1 MPPPARVCR
10 ACKASKVRCNFSP
23 GETCARCLRLG
34 LICEAAPQIAR
45 VVAQFSLEMASAR
58 AAKMAREA
66 ATDGTT
72 MLAPS
77 TLDWSARQDVSVAA
91 ALGIGSVMAPGGT
104 VIVPEGCRPGDLI
117 DVQLVCGSWIT
128 VEVPFGVQ
136 PGHLIGIAPNPLDL
150 SQAPY
155 IAPYLPPVRQDAT
168 VAAAHG
174 MAVTMR
180 APSTLHL
187 SARQDAQV
195 VAARGTAV
203 VDLSARQDTRQDSTA
218 YYAPFSRGGTS
229 SLEHASAHHGAT
241 SAPFSHGGTSSL
253 TGAMC
258 REASLEHASAHHG
271 ATGTSSL
278 TGAMCREA
286 SPVSAEAELFLLRH
300 IAAVARERNS
310 HTLMIECVRAA
321 QSRGLRLTD
330 LIRLGSAGSPAGSS
344 PAKESASPHPPEML
358 NRLSAVASGYCM
370 LRTVTPDGSSHVF
383 ANAAF
388 EQDVCSVGAICQC
401 EEQNQGSISSLLFH
415 TDDLAAIYRFR
426 ASLFHRALLSP
437 VETAPSGGT
446 IVCAP
451 LSQVI
456 RVRLHSDRRYVEC
469 KLHAGFLIRKDTGLV
484 SGGLCLTPLPSFSL
498 MEAANQLLALAPC
511 PGAESG
517 ASCRASGVV
526 PGDERSRAQTE
537 KSSRACCT
545 TSSSSGGV
553 GVGVGGVG
561 GVGGGGGVVGGGVG
575 GGGDGGDGGG
585 GAASSSSTS
594 TASTSTTSTA
604 STSTTSTASSSTTST
619 ASTPLEMPY
628 EMTAPLSI
636 MLDLNHLTVGDLIIL
651 GDMLVPSPDLV
662 TDWLVRCPMFSQQ
675 APWEEAKNQHV
686 ALACGQDEGSHRPIG
701 SKAPRGSR

>member
-77 TLDWSARQDVSVAA
+77 TVDWSARQDTTVAA
-91 ALGIGSVMAPGGT
+91 AHGIGSVMAPGGT

-117 DVQLVCGSWIT
+117 DVQLACGSWIT

-136 PGHLIGIAPNPLDL
+136 PGHLIGVAHCPLDL

-155 IAPYLPPVRQDAT
+155 IAPYAHTVRHDAT

-195 VAARGTAV
+195 VAARGTAA
-203 VDLSARQDTRQDSTA
+203 VDLSSRQEARQGSTA
-218 YYAPFSRGGTS
+218 Y
-229 SLEHASAHHGAT
+229 
-241 SAPFSHGGTSSL
+241 SAPLSRGGTSSL

-258 REASLEHASAHHG
+258 REI
-271 ATGTSSL
+271 
-278 TGAMCREA
+278 

-321 QSRGLRLTD
+321 QSSGLRLTD
-330 LIRLGSAGSPAGSS
+330 LIRWGSAASPAGSTAGSLAGSSAGSLAGASAGSTAGSS
-344 PAKESASPHPPEML
+344 PAGESASPHPPEML
-358 NRLSAVASGYCM
+358 KRLSAVASGYCM
-370 LRTVTPDGSSHVF
+370 MRTVTPDGSSHVF

-388 EQDVCSVGAICQC
+388 EQDVCSVGALCLC
-401 EEQNQGSISSLLFH
+401 EEQNQNCIYSLLFH
-415 TDDLAAIYRFR
+415 TDDLAAVYRFR
-426 ASLFHRALLSP
+426 ACLFHRALLSP
-437 VETAPSGGT
+437 AEAAPSGGT

-451 LSQVI
+451 LAQVI

-498 MEAANQLLALAPC
+498 MEAANQLLALVPC
-511 PGAESG
+511 PGAESD
-517 ASCRASGVV
+517 SCAPGVV
-526 PGDERSRAQTE
+526 PDDERSLAHTE
-537 KSSRACCT
+537 SSRAGFI
-545 TSSSSGGV
+545 TS
-553 GVGVGGVG
+553 
-561 GVGGGGGVVGGGVG
+561 GGVVGGGG
-575 GGGDGGDGGG
+575 GGGDAGGVGVGG
-585 GAASSSSTS
+585 ASSSS
-594 TASTSTTSTA
+594 
-604 STSTTSTASSSTTST
+604 TST

-628 EMTAPLSI
+628 EMTALI
-636 MLDLNHLTVGDLIIL
+636 RLDLNHLTPGDLIIL
-651 GDMLVPSPDLV
+651 CDILVLSPDLV
-662 TDWLVRCPMFSQQ
+662 IDLLVRCPIFSQQ
-675 APWEEAKNQHV
+675 APWEEASHQKV
-686 ALACGQDEGSHRPIG
+686 ALACGQDEGSPRPLG

>member
-229 SLEHASAHHGAT
+229 SL
-241 SAPFSHGGTSSL
+241 

-271 ATGTSSL
+271 G
-278 TGAMCREA
+278 
-286 SPVSAEAELFLLRH
+286 
-300 IAAVARERNS
+300 
-310 HTLMIECVRAA
+310 
-321 QSRGLRLTD
+321 
-330 LIRLGSAGSPAGSS
+330 GS
-344 PAKESASPHPPEML
+344 
-358 NRLSAVASGYCM
+358 
-370 LRTVTPDGSSHVF
+370 
-383 ANAAF
+383 
-388 EQDVCSVGAICQC
+388 
-401 EEQNQGSISSLLFH
+401 
-415 TDDLAAIYRFR
+415 
-426 ASLFHRALLSP
+426 
-437 VETAPSGGT
+437 
-446 IVCAP
+446 
-451 LSQVI
+451 
-456 RVRLHSDRRYVEC
+456 
-469 KLHAGFLIRKDTGLV
+469 
-484 SGGLCLTPLPSFSL
+484 
-498 MEAANQLLALAPC
+498 
-511 PGAESG
+511 
-517 ASCRASGVV
+517 
-526 PGDERSRAQTE
+526 
-537 KSSRACCT
+537 
-545 TSSSSGGV
+545 
-553 GVGVGGVG
+553 
-561 GVGGGGGVVGGGVG
+561 
-575 GGGDGGDGGG
+575 
-585 GAASSSSTS
+585 
-594 TASTSTTSTA
+594 
-604 STSTTSTASSSTTST
+604 
-619 ASTPLEMPY
+619 
-628 EMTAPLSI
+628 
-636 MLDLNHLTVGDLIIL
+636 
-651 GDMLVPSPDLV
+651 
-662 TDWLVRCPMFSQQ
+662 
-675 APWEEAKNQHV
+675 
-686 ALACGQDEGSHRPIG
+686 
-701 SKAPRGSR
+701 

>member
-77 TLDWSARQDVSVAA
+77 TVDWSARQDTTVAA
-91 ALGIGSVMAPGGT
+91 AHGIGSVMAPGGT

-117 DVQLVCGSWIT
+117 DVQLACGSWIT

-136 PGHLIGIAPNPLDL
+136 PGHLIGVAHCPLDL

-155 IAPYLPPVRQDAT
+155 IAPYAHTVRHDAT

-195 VAARGTAV
+195 VAARGTAA
-203 VDLSARQDTRQDSTA
+203 VDLSSRQEARQGSTA
-218 YYAPFSRGGTS
+218 Y
-229 SLEHASAHHGAT
+229 
-241 SAPFSHGGTSSL
+241 SAPVSRCGTSSL

-258 REASLEHASAHHG
+258 REI
-271 ATGTSSL
+271 
-278 TGAMCREA
+278 
-286 SPVSAEAELFLLRH
+286 SPVSAEAERFLLRH

-321 QSRGLRLTD
+321 QSSGLRLTD
-330 LIRLGSAGSPAGSS
+330 LIRWGSAASPAGSLAGSLAGSSAGSLAGASAGSTAGSS
-344 PAKESASPHPPEML
+344 PAGESASPHPPEML
-358 NRLSAVASGYCM
+358 KRLSAVASGYCM
-370 LRTVTPDGSSHVF
+370 MRTVTPDGSSHVF

-388 EQDVCSVGAICQC
+388 EQDVCSVGALCLC
-401 EEQNQGSISSLLFH
+401 EEQNQNCIYSLLFH
-415 TDDLAAIYRFR
+415 TDDLAAVYRFR

-437 VETAPSGGT
+437 AEAAPSGGT

-451 LSQVI
+451 LAQVI

-498 MEAANQLLALAPC
+498 MEAANQLLALVPC
-511 PGAESG
+511 PGAESD

-526 PGDERSRAQTE
+526 PGAERSLAHTE
-537 KSSRACCT
+537 RISRAGFT
-545 TSSSSGGV
+545 TS
-553 GVGVGGVG
+553 
-561 GVGGGGGVVGGGVG
+561 GGG
-575 GGGDGGDGGG
+575 
-585 GAASSSSTS
+585 
-594 TASTSTTSTA
+594 
-604 STSTTSTASSSTTST
+604 ASSSTTST

-628 EMTAPLSI
+628 EMTALI
-636 MLDLNHLTVGDLIIL
+636 RLDLNHLTPGDLIIL
-651 GDMLVPSPDLV
+651 CDILVLSPDLV
-662 TDWLVRCPMFSQQ
+662 IDLLVRCPIFSQQ
-675 APWEEAKNQHV
+675 APWEEASHQKV
-686 ALACGQDEGSHRPIG
+686 ALACGQDEGSPRPLG